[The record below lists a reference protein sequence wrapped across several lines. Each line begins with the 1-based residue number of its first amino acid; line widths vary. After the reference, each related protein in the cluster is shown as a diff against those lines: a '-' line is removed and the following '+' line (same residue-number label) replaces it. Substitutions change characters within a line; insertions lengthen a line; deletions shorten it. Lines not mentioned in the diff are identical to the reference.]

1 MPHQQFSAK
10 ERDNE
15 SGLDY
20 FLARYYSGAQG
31 RFTSPDP
38 GPYKLED
45 PRTFNRYAYVNN
57 NPLKYIV
64 PSGKEAQYVI
74 DEKRRRSLFT

>member
-1 MPHQQFSAK
+1 MAAESDVNRTHQEFTQK
-10 ERDNE
+10 ERDTE

-38 GPYKLED
+38 
-45 PRTFNRYAYVNN
+45 FN
-57 NPLKYIV
+57 PIV
-64 PSGKEAQYVI
+64 GSKSI
-74 DEKRRRSLFT
+74 DEFAEF